1 MINPDKFIP
10 NAENSG
16 NEGLPV
22 GAKKLEDQE
31 AAKLLQKMW
40 DKQVDLYRA
49 TQININGGLD
59 MNDKKV
65 QGLGRFEVEIS
76 GPESKT
82 FQGKLH
88 PKIECLEWFRGIA
101 VKADADNPNNLVLI
115 FCGWMDPKT
124 EGCTLPPIV
133 YTVGHVPDQTIRMVI
148 YGYTTGISSH
158 IDMLRQS

>member
-49 TQININGGLD
+49 TQININGG
-59 MNDKKV
+59 
-65 QGLGRFEVEIS
+65 
-76 GPESKT
+76 
-82 FQGKLH
+82 
-88 PKIECLEWFRGIA
+88 
-101 VKADADNPNNLVLI
+101 
-115 FCGWMDPKT
+115 GW
-124 EGCTLPPIV
+124 I
-133 YTVGHVPDQTIRMVI
+133 
-148 YGYTTGISSH
+148 
-158 IDMLRQS
+158 